1 MSGTA
6 LGNAVNLGT
15 GATLALTGANDLGL
29 NGVIAGNGGIAQTGS
44 GTTTLLGANTF
55 SGGTTLSGGGPR
67 RQWRRAGDGALNV
80 TGAGGSLGTTV
91 GGTVLGNAI
100 QLGAGAALTVGGAN
114 DLGLG
119 GIISAPAAS
128 TSAARARRR

>member
-1 MSGTA
+1 M
-6 LGNAVNLGT
+6 GNAVNLGT

-67 RQWRRAGDGALNV
+67 RQWRRAGD
-80 TGAGGSLGTTV
+80 
-91 GGTVLGNAI
+91 
-100 QLGAGAALTVGGAN
+100 
-114 DLGLG
+114 
-119 GIISAPAAS
+119 
-128 TSAARARRR
+128 AR